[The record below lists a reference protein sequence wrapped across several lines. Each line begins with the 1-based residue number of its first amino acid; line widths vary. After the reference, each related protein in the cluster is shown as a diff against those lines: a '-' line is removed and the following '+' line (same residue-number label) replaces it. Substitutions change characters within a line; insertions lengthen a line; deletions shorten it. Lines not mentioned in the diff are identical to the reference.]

1 MSNKNVRSGSIKEVC
16 RVLNRKSL
24 PITPSLLLPWS
35 PLCHQRSKSSSLN
48 FVIEKI
54 YQRIQGWRLK
64 WCLRQLQAYNMLD
77 QVSGYYCP
85 QFMFTS
91 SFNFLIR
98 HVTTLMDCWEIS
110 SGGKG
115 IKKKSCISKYWDYLC
130 KPKC

>member
-1 MSNKNVRSGSIKEVC
+1 MECLFKYQSWSRQTINMKKKKSSIMSNKNVRSGSIKEVC
-16 RVLNRKSL
+16 RVLNLKKS
-24 PITPSLLLPWS
+24 PNHSSLQLPWS

-48 FVIEKI
+48 FFIEKI

-91 SFNFLIR
+91 SFNFSNSTCYNIDGLLR
-98 HVTTLMDCWEIS
+98 DF
-110 SGGKG
+110 
-115 IKKKSCISKYWDYLC
+115 
-130 KPKC
+130 